1 MKKRLALFL
10 TIMTGLLPLTGSLN
24 SSLLYRV
31 EEPAIS
37 PAARYYM
44 CFRTS
49 QPLTI
54 DGRLE
59 EDAWKKVY
67 WSEDFIDIQGKSKPK
82 PRYKTRVKLLWD
94 DDYFYIGA
102 ELEEPQVWATLTKRD
117 SIIYQDNDFEVFID
131 PDGDSHLY
139 YELEINAL
147 NTVWDLLLVKPYRDG
162 GPAIHSW
169 DIQGLKTAVAVNGT
183 LNDPKD
189 KDKGWTVEI
198 ALPWEV
204 LKEASPFKKRP
215 EPGESW
221 RLNFSRVEYRVKIV
235 DGSYQKEK
243 DPTTG
248 RDLPEDNWTWAPQGL
263 INIHYPEMWGYV
275 QFTATEAGRAK
286 EYCDEDQDAEVKWAL
301 RKIYYRQ
308 RKLYSE
314 QGKWAERWE
323 DLNLTGDRQL
333 KVKDFG
339 YPPLIMATDSLFEAI
354 YIGKDGQKWHI
365 RQDGLIWKTSS
376 EQK

>member
-333 KVKDFG
+333 KVKDCG